1 MTTSHDD
8 DDLLRLELQAAALS
22 ASVGRINEDIG
33 DQVVKLSLMAKK
45 NRRLIKALAA
55 SFALDILLTIGLGF
69 GFVQLDKTS
78 SELDAVQKVAQREA
92 LCPLFDIFMQARS
105 EEGKARSTLS
115 PEEYDRAYDRIENG
129 YHAMKCGDI

>member
-33 DQVVKLSLMAKK
+33 DQVAKLSHVAKR

-55 SFALDILLTIGLGF
+55 SFALDILLTIGLAF
-69 GFVQLDKTS
+69 GFVQLGHTS
-78 SELDAVQKVAQREA
+78 DELNAVQKVAQREA
-92 LCPLFDIFMQARS
+92 LCPLFEIFMQARS